1 MQIREKWRVPV
12 DLPDSKMTN
21 TVQTGRPFKT
31 RFQEHKRDFK
41 YNNRKSAFAQNLLD
55 NGHSIGKMEYNKVI
69 HIKNKGRMLNT
80 LENSH
85 ICKETV
91 AGNQINDKQTSKS
104 NRIFETVL
112 QHDPKNDNTAPV
124 RRTPP

>member
-1 MQIREKWRVPV
+1 
-12 DLPDSKMTN
+12 MTN
-21 TVQTGRPFKT
+21 TGQIGRHFET
-31 RFQEHKRDFK
+31 RFQEHTRDFK
-41 YNNRKSAFAQNLLD
+41 YNSRKSAFSQNLLD
-55 NGHSIGKMEYNKVI
+55 NGHSIRKMEDIMKVV

-91 AGNQINDKQTSKS
+91 ARNQIDDKQTSKS